1 MNVIRWLIVIAAVL
15 GILVASA
22 ALREHYNTAVS
33 PCSINDR
40 WDCGIVNKSP
50 YAMIGGVPVAVIGI
64 GGYLLIGVLAWRRV
78 WWLLFPS
85 ALAGLGFSLYLTHI
99 EASVLQVW
107 CVYCVT
113 SQGMI
118 VLITI
123 LSLIALF
130 TGRRKEGGLAKS
142 ASN

>member
-15 GILVASA
+15 GIMVASA
-22 ALREHYNTAVS
+22 ALREHYNTGVS

-50 YAMIGGVPVAVIGI
+50 YAMIAGVPVAAIGI
-64 GGYLLIGVLAWRRV
+64 GGYLLIGVLAWRRA

-85 ALAGLGFSLYLTHI
+85 ALAGLGFSLYLTHV
-99 EASVLQVW
+99 EASILQVW

-118 VLITI
+118 ALITI

-130 TGRRKEGGLAKS
+130 TGRKKENGLARS